1 MVDLVEPR
9 YDQSLTKSMFSIP
22 ATGVG
27 GGEVEGGRAPN
38 FTRDIKGCDLENLAF
53 DFTELN
59 TDQQRAVE
67 RVISAKDYA
76 LLQGLPGTGKSS
88 TIVFIAKLLLARHQ
102 RVLITSYTHTAVDN
116 LLMKLKEEGVGVE
129 EGYGDVA
136 RVGYEAKTHENVKE
150 FLVENI
156 AKGGL
161 GGKRKVGTKELKSA
175 IDYAKVSPSQRRAA
189 ETNKTKKFAA
199 QVVGVTTLTVGSAAS
214 SPLIG
219 QHFDFVI
226 VDEAGQ
232 ISQPAI
238 LSSLA
243 LASKFVL
250 VGDQM
255 QLPPIVKSQAASTG
269 GFSVSLLQRMAEPW

>member
-1 MVDLVEPR
+1 
-9 YDQSLTKSMFSIP
+9 
-22 ATGVG
+22 
-27 GGEVEGGRAPN
+27 
-38 FTRDIKGCDLENLAF
+38 
-53 DFTELN
+53 
-59 TDQQRAVE
+59 
-67 RVISAKDYA
+67 
-76 LLQGLPGTGKSS
+76 
-88 TIVFIAKLLLARHQ
+88 
-102 RVLITSYTHTAVDN
+102 
-116 LLMKLKEEGVGVE
+116 
-129 EGYGDVA
+129 
-136 RVGYEAKTHENVKE
+136 
-150 FLVENI
+150 
-156 AKGGL
+156 
-161 GGKRKVGTKELKSA
+161 
-175 IDYAKVSPSQRRAA
+175 
-189 ETNKTKKFAA
+189 
-199 QVVGVTTLTVGSAAS
+199 VGSAAS